1 MSQHDVASQNQDLH
15 PGIGQLRQGLA
26 AVWLRPRGSRAENS
40 TPLRPEEVDT
50 ARARLERFRPV
61 LAALFAT
68 PQGGATSQRVTPNW
82 DGRVRSALLDYPRRA
97 DLPPLLVKADH
108 DLPMTGSVKARGGV
122 YELLCRVEDLALQ
135 GGLVKSGEPLTPLLT
150 PAAREYFSQHRIVV
164 ASTGNL
170 GFSIGLVAR
179 AFGLN
184 ADVHMSHDAKAWK
197 KERLRRTGAHVIE
210 HPCDYTETVAGARAA
225 AQANGSY
232 FIDDESSRLLFVGY
246 TTAASELAEQL
257 EQRGLKISNDAPLVV
272 YLPCGVGGAPGG
284 ITAGLKALYGS
295 AVHCVFVEPV
305 ASACVFAALALG
317 SRSPVSVYDIGLD
330 NDTIADGLAV
340 PMASELVMSSV
351 GASIDAV
358 VAVPDASMLKWVR
371 HAWHESRLRLE
382 PSAAAAFA
390 AVPLF
395 LEAAHKARLS
405 LPENAVHIVWTTGG
419 SQLPEDQF
427 TALLRDDPL

>member
-1 MSQHDVASQNQDLH
+1 MIHHDAALPKIPSTP
-15 PGIGQLRQGLA
+15 PGISQLRAGLP
-26 AVWLRPRGSRAENS
+26 AVWLRPTDSAAENS
-40 TPLRPEEVDT
+40 TPLRAAEIDE
-50 ARARLERFRPV
+50 ARQRLERFRPV
-61 LAALFAT
+61 LATLFA
-68 PQGGATSQRVTPNW
+68 GGATSW
-82 DGRVRSALLDYPRRA
+82 DGRVRSALLDYPRQT

-122 YELLCRVEDLALQ
+122 YELLCRVEALAVM
-135 GGLVKSGEPLTPLLT
+135 GGIVENGEPLAPLLT
-150 PAAREYFSQHRIVV
+150 PAAREIFSQHRIAV

-184 ADVHMSHDAKAWK
+184 ADVHMSHEAKAWK
-197 KERLRRTGAHVIE
+197 KERLRRTGANVIE
-210 HPCDYTETVAGARAA
+210 HPCDYTETVARARVAA
-225 AQANGSY
+225 KTNGSY

-257 EQRGLKISNDAPLVV
+257 EQRGVKISHDAPLVV

-284 ITAGLKALYGS
+284 ITAGLKTIYGS
-295 AVHCVFVEPV
+295 RVHCVFVEPV
-305 ASACVFAALALG
+305 ASACVFAALAVG
-317 SRSPVSVYDIGLD
+317 NGAPVSVYDLGLD

-340 PMASELVMSSV
+340 PVASNLVLHSI

-358 VAVPDASMLKWVR
+358 VAVPDAAMLEWVR
-371 HAWHESRLRLE
+371 RAWNESSLRLE
-382 PSAAAAFA
+382 PSAASGFA

-395 LEAAHKARLS
+395 LEAARQAGAA
-405 LPENAVHIVWTTGG
+405 LPPQAVHVVWTTGG

-427 TALLRDDPL
+427 TALLRGDPL